1 MTRKLRYN
9 NRRKF
14 PRFKVD
20 TGLFVIHSDF
30 GKVQEV
36 GIGGLVF
43 HYLEKDRESETF
55 PATGVLFS
63 QDDDY
68 LVELPFKTISDISI
82 QNSFISRF
90 NLRKRTIIFGELESE
105 QLDQLET
112 LILNNV
118 VIPIQEECL
127 VTMMTDV
134 SCYQDGYLRQGEE
147 SAPAVQRW

>member
-30 GKVQEV
+30 GGVQEV

>member
-1 MTRKLRYN
+1 MAQKLRYN

-30 GKVQEV
+30 GKVQEI

-43 HYLEKDRESETF
+43 HYIEKDRESETF

-68 LVELPFKTISDISI
+68 LVELPFKTISDISV

-90 NLRKRTIIFGELESE
+90 NLRKRTIIFGELEEE
-105 QLDQLET
+105 QLSQLET

-118 VIPIQEECL
+118 VIPIQEEYL

-134 SCYQDGYLRQGEE
+134 SCYQTGYPRQGEE
-147 SAPAVQRW
+147 SAASVQRW